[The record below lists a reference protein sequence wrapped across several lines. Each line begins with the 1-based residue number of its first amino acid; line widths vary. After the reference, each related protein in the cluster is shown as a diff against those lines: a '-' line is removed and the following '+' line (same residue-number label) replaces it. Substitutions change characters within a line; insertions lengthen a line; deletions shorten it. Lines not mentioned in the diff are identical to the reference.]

1 MIRWTPPT
9 QNSPP
14 APQGWRPR
22 ADISKSNVALSS
34 DDPELAILRSQLLAM
49 RREVREIQEA
59 LTAMRLERERLVFN
73 RAFAALR
80 FKAAAIRFEELRR
93 KGGFNQD
100 QPRVPAGS
108 PDGGQWTSGEASS
121 AVRQPATYLLA
132 AIGKQSAAYCWNQML
147 IDFLLC
153 DSLQPRSLIGA
164 CRSQAMERY
173 AACLQ
178 GKPIPPLPF

>member
-93 KGGFNQD
+93 KGASIKISRAFLLA
-100 QPRVPAGS
+100 VPMAGS
-108 PDGGQWTSGEASS
+108 GR
-121 AVRQPATYLLA
+121 AV
-132 AIGKQSAAYCWNQML
+132 KQVL
-147 IDFLLC
+147 
-153 DSLQPRSLIGA
+153 R
-164 CRSQAMERY
+164 
-173 AACLQ
+173 
-178 GKPIPPLPF
+178 